1 MKKIGASGDE
11 AASAGDGGAPAST
24 PLAPHGARDPQQT
37 SHVDVLKALADPL
50 RLNILYA
57 LTRRRGPDLPA
68 RTAKELAAELGE
80 PQTKLYRHI
89 KHLEAAGLIRSVS
102 SRVVSGIVEHR
113 YQVSSVDMILGDEL
127 TDREKVSPEAEALAA
142 AALELYRRQ
151 FFATRRA
158 RPRDPAAEEAEP
170 HRRMVMAIADGRVR
184 AARAAEIYDRLYQLL
199 EEVAEAGRNHAAD
212 GADTDLIPINLLVGY
227 FSDDDQP
234 D

>member
-1 MKKIGASGDE
+1 MKKFGASGGGP
-11 AASAGDGGAPAST
+11 ASGGGSASGRGSAGT
-24 PLAPHGARDPQQT
+24 PLTPQVPQET

-68 RTAKELAAELGE
+68 KTVKELAAELGE

-113 YQVSSVDMILGDEL
+113 YQVTSVEMTLGDDL

-170 HRRMVMAIADGRVR
+170 HRRMVMAIADGWVP
-184 AARAAEIYDRLYQLL
+184 AARAAQIYDQLYQLL
-199 EEVAEAGRNHAAD
+199 EEVAEAGRDHDAR
-212 GADTDLIPINLLVGY
+212 GADQDLIPINLMIGY
-227 FSDDDQP
+227 FSTDEPP

>member
-1 MKKIGASGDE
+1 
-11 AASAGDGGAPAST
+11 
-24 PLAPHGARDPQQT
+24 
-37 SHVDVLKALADPL
+37 
-50 RLNILYA
+50 
-57 LTRRRGPDLPA
+57 
-68 RTAKELAAELGE
+68 
-80 PQTKLYRHI
+80 
-89 KHLEAAGLIRSVS
+89 
-102 SRVVSGIVEHR
+102 VVSGIVEHR

-170 HRRMVMAIADGRVR
+170 HRRMVMAIADGRVP

-234 D
+234 E

>member
-1 MKKIGASGDE
+1 MKKSGASGHE
-11 AASAGDGGAPAST
+11 ADSGGGSAGPPPT
-24 PLAPHGARDPQQT
+24 PLVPQDPQET
-37 SHVDVLKALADPL
+37 SHVEVLKALADPL

-68 RTAKELAAELGE
+68 KTVKELAAELGE

-89 KHLEAAGLIRSVS
+89 KHLEAAGLIRSGS

-113 YQVSSVDMILGDEL
+113 YQVTSVEMALGDDL

-170 HRRMVMAIADGRVR
+170 HRRMVMAIADGWVP
-184 AARAAEIYDRLYQLL
+184 AARAAEIYDQLYQLL
-199 EEVAEAGRNHAAD
+199 EEVVEAGRGHDAR
-212 GADTDLIPINLLVGY
+212 GADADLIPINLMIGY
-227 FSDDDQP
+227 YSTDEPP